1 MNILVSDKWLRE
13 YVKMKQT
20 PDEFAAAISL
30 VGPAVE
36 RIAYAGADLD
46 KVVVGKIVELGKHPN
61 ADKLRLAK
69 TDVGGKVL
77 TIVCGGSNLSE
88 GQLVAVALVGARV
101 RWHGQGELVTLEPAT
116 IRGVASEGMIC
127 ASSEIGV
134 ADRFPAKDEKEIVD
148 LSAFGYKPG
157 MPLAKALGLNDC
169 VYDIEVT
176 SNRPDALGVV
186 GLAREAAAA
195 TGGNFVWKEA
205 KLPRTKNQEPN
216 SASASLG
223 KPISKNLKV
232 SIQTKKTCSRYQA
245 AVIEGITVGSSPVWM
260 QERLNAA
267 GLRPINAVVDITNYV
282 MLELDQPMHAFD
294 EAMVPDRIIK
304 VREAVDGEKLL
315 ALDGK
320 EYALKPGM
328 MVIANA
334 KEPIAIA
341 GIMGGEGSGVTG
353 ATKNIV
359 LEAACF
365 DSASVRRTGR
375 ALNLRSDAAMRFE
388 KNVPQGLTAPALAR
402 AVELVLALCGGKLV
416 ASADEIARRETA
428 PRVSITTKALNE
440 KIGIELAPAVVKK
453 YLTALGFETIASASK
468 ITAKVPYWR
477 IGDVAIAE
485 DLVEEVARLYGYH
498 KLPSIIPPGVSG
510 EAPDPVFDI
519 ERRVRESLAGAGCA
533 DMMSVSLVGAELL
546 KQSGEGETPVA
557 RIANPLTNDLEFLRP
572 SHRARLLEAVR
583 INEKNFNAGSGFEI
597 GNVFTPAVHA
607 DELPV
612 ETLGLGIVVWGRS
625 LSGGVGR
632 DQGEIFYS
640 AKGLL
645 ERMASALHINITFG
659 KDFPK
664 NDFWHPGR
672 SVSVHLGDAVIG
684 TLGELTPDARERAGV
699 ESRVALALVDVAEL
713 VKAAKPS
720 ADYREPSAYPP
731 ILRDI
736 ACIVPRKTEHEFIVA
751 AVRAVDPLIV
761 AIELFDHYEGNGIE
775 EGKKNLAYHLT
786 YQSTARTLVADEVD
800 AIHAKVSRMLEHK
813 FHAMIRE

>member
-1 MNILVSDKWLRE
+1 
-13 YVKMKQT
+13 
-20 PDEFAAAISL
+20 
-30 VGPAVE
+30 
-36 RIAYAGADLD
+36 
-46 KVVVGKIVELGKHPN
+46 
-61 ADKLRLAK
+61 
-69 TDVGGKVL
+69 
-77 TIVCGGSNLSE
+77 
-88 GQLVAVALVGARV
+88 LVAVALVGARV

-127 ASSEIGV
+127 ASSEIGL
-134 ADRFPAKDEKEIVD
+134 ADRFPTKDEKEIVD
-148 LSAFGYKPG
+148 LTSFGYKPG
-157 MPLAKALGLNDC
+157 APLAKALGLNDC

-176 SNRPDALGVV
+176 SNRPDALGIV

-195 TGGNFVWKEA
+195 TGGVFLWKESVLKA
-205 KLPRTKNQEPN
+205 K
-216 SASASLG
+216 S
-223 KPISKNLKV
+223 SKLKALKV
-232 SIQTKKTCSRYQA
+232 SIQSKKTCSRYQA
-245 AVIEGITVGSSPVWM
+245 AVIEGVTVGSSPVWM
-260 QERLNAA
+260 QDRLRSA

-282 MLELDQPMHAFD
+282 MLELGQPMHAFD
-294 EAMVPDRIIK
+294 EAMVPGRIVK

-334 KEPIAIA
+334 TSPIAIA

-365 DSASVRRTGR
+365 DSTSVRRTGR

-416 ASADEIARRETA
+416 ASADEIVKRESA
-428 PRVSITTKALNE
+428 PRVSIAARSLCE
-440 KIGIELAPAVVKK
+440 KIGIDIAPAVVKK
-453 YLTALGFETIASASK
+453 YLTALGFSVTANASK
-468 ITAKVPYWR
+468 IAVKVPYWR
-477 IGDVAIAE
+477 VGDVAIAE

-498 KLPSIIPPGVSG
+498 KLPSVIPPGVSG

-533 DMMSVSLVGAELL
+533 DMMSVSLVGAEAL
-546 KQSGEGETPVA
+546 KQAGEGETPVA

-597 GNVFTPAVHA
+597 GNVFTPAVDA

-612 ETLGLGIVVWGRS
+612 ETLGLGVVVWGRS

-645 ERMASALHINITFG
+645 ERMALALHINITFG

-684 TLGELTPDARERAGV
+684 TLGELTPDARAKAGV

-736 ACIVPRKTEHEFIVA
+736 AFIVPRKTEHEFIIA

-761 AIELFDHYEGNGIE
+761 AVELFDHYEGKGIE
-775 EGKKNLAYHLT
+775 EGKKNLAYHFT

-813 FHAMIRE
+813 FHATIRE

>member
-20 PDEFAAAISL
+20 PEQFAAAISL
-30 VGPAVE
+30 VGPSVE
-36 RIAYAGADLD
+36 RIAYAGAELE
-46 KVVVGKIVELGKHPN
+46 KIVVGKIVKLEKHPN

-77 TIVCGGSNLSE
+77 TIVCGGSNLAE

-127 ASSEIGV
+127 ASSEIGL

-148 LSAFGYKPG
+148 LTPRPGSGLAPFKPG
-157 MPLAKALGLNDC
+157 APLAKALGLNDC

-176 SNRPDALGVV
+176 SNRPDAFGIV

-205 KLPRTKNQEPN
+205 KLPRTKNQEP
-216 SASASLG
+216 
-223 KPISKNLKV
+223 ISKNLKV

-245 AVIEGITVGSSPVWM
+245 AVIEGVTVGSSSPEI
-260 QERLNAA
+260 QERLISA

-282 MLELDQPMHAFD
+282 MLELGQPMHAFD
-294 EAMVPDRIIK
+294 EAMVPDRVIK

-334 KEPIAIA
+334 TEPIAIA
-341 GIMGGEGSGVTG
+341 GIMGGEASGVTRQ
-353 ATKNIV
+353 TKNIV
-359 LEAACF
+359 LEVACF
-365 DSASVRRTGR
+365 DGLSVRRTGR

-388 KNVPQGLTAPALAR
+388 KNMPQGLTAPAIAR
-402 AVELVLALCGGKLV
+402 AAELVLQICGGTLT
-416 ASADEIARRETA
+416 ATADEIVKRESA
-428 PRVSITTKALNE
+428 PRVSIAVKTLNE
-440 KIGIELAPAVVKK
+440 KIGIELSPAVVKK

-468 ITAKVPYWR
+468 ITVKVPYWR
-477 IGDVAIAE
+477 VGDIAIAE
-485 DLVEEVARLYGYH
+485 DLVEEVARLYGYY
-498 KLPSIIPPGVSG
+498 KLPSIIPSGVSG
-510 EAPDPVFDI
+510 ELPDPVFDV
-519 ERRVRESLAGAGCA
+519 ERRARESLVGAGCA
-533 DMMSVSLVGAELL
+533 DMMSVSLVGAEVL
-546 KQSGEGETPVA
+546 KQAGEGESPVA

-597 GNVFTPAVHA
+597 GKVFTPSVDA

-612 ETLGLGIVVWGRS
+612 ETLSIGIVVWGRS
-625 LSGGVGR
+625 MSGGVGR

-640 AKGLL
+640 AKGLV

-672 SVSVHLGDAVIG
+672 SVSIHLGSSVIG
-684 TLGELTPDARERAGV
+684 TLGELTPDARAKAGI
-699 ESRVALALVDVAEL
+699 ESRAALALIDMSEL

-720 ADYREPSAYPP
+720 ADYREPYANPP

-736 ACIVPRKTEHEFIVA
+736 AFIVPRKTEHEFIVA
-751 AVRAVDPLIV
+751 AVKAVDPLITGV
-761 AIELFDHYEGNGIE
+761 ELFDHYEGKGIE

-786 YQSTARTLVADEVD
+786 YQSPSRTLVADEVD

-813 FHAMIRE
+813 FHATIRE

>member
-20 PDEFAAAISL
+20 PDKFAALISL
-30 VGPAVE
+30 VGPSVE
-36 RIAYAGADLD
+36 HINYRGAELD
-46 KVVVGKIVELGKHPN
+46 NVVVGKIVGLEKHPN

-69 TDVGGKVL
+69 VDVGGKTL
-77 TIVCGGSNLSE
+77 SIVCGGSNLSE
-88 GQLVAVALVGARV
+88 GQLTAVALVGARV

-127 ASSEIGV
+127 ASSEIGL

-148 LSAFGYKPG
+148 LTSFGYKPG
-157 MPLAKALGLNDC
+157 TPLAKALGLNDC

-176 SNRPDALGVV
+176 SNRPDAFGIV

-205 KLPRTKNQEPN
+205 KLPRTKNQEP
-216 SASASLG
+216 
-223 KPISKNLKV
+223 ISKNLKV

-245 AVIEGITVGSSPVWM
+245 AVIEGVTVGSSPAWM
-260 QERLNAA
+260 QERLVSA

-282 MLELDQPMHAFD
+282 MLELGEPMHAFD
-294 EAMVPDRIIK
+294 EAMVPGRVIK
-304 VREAVDGEKLL
+304 VREAVEGEKLL

-334 KEPIAIA
+334 TEPIAVA
-341 GIMGGEGSGVTG
+341 GIMGGEASGVTG

-359 LEAACF
+359 LEAASF
-365 DSASVRRTGR
+365 NSASVRHTGR

-402 AVELVLALCGGKLV
+402 AVQLVLQICGGKLV
-416 ASADEIARRETA
+416 GAADEIVRRETA
-428 PRVSITTKALNE
+428 PRVSIATRSLCE
-440 KIGIELAPAVVKK
+440 KIGINIAPAVAKK
-453 YLTALGFETIASASK
+453 YLTALGFAVTASASK

-477 IGDVAIAE
+477 VGDIAIAE
-485 DLVEEVARLYGYH
+485 DLVEEIARLYGYH
-498 KLPSIIPPGVSG
+498 KLPSVIPPGVSN
-510 EAPDPVFDI
+510 EAPDPVFDVEARI
-519 ERRVRESLAGAGCA
+519 REALIGAGCA

-546 KQSGEGETPVA
+546 KQAGEGEAPVA
-557 RIANPLTNDLEFLRP
+557 RISNPLTNDLEFLRP

-583 INEKNFNAGSGFEI
+583 INEKNFSAGSGFEI
-597 GNVFTPAVHA
+597 GKVFTPSIDA

-612 ETLGLGIVVWGRS
+612 EQLSLGVVVWGRS
-625 LSGGVGR
+625 MSGGVGR

-640 AKGLL
+640 AKGLV
-645 ERMASALHINITFG
+645 ERLSEALHVNLTFG

-684 TLGELTPDARERAGV
+684 TLGELTPDARAAAGV
-699 ESRVALALVDVAEL
+699 ESRVALALIDVAEL

-731 ILRDI
+731 VLRDI
-736 ACIVPRKTEHEFIVA
+736 AFVVPRKTEHEFIVA
-751 AVRAVDPLIV
+751 AVKAVDPLIV
-761 AIELFDHYEGNGIE
+761 GIELFDHYEGKGIE

-786 YQSTARTLVADEVD
+786 YQSPSRTLVADEVD

-813 FHAMIRE
+813 FHATIRE

>member
-36 RIAYAGADLD
+36 RIAYAGANLD
-46 KVVVGKIVELGKHPN
+46 KVVVGKIVSLAKHPN

-69 TDVGGKVL
+69 VDVGGKNL
-77 TIVCGGSNLSE
+77 EIVCGGSNLSE

-127 ASSEIGV
+127 ASSEIGL

-148 LSAFGYKPG
+148 LTSFGYKPG

-176 SNRPDALGVV
+176 SNRPDALGIV

-195 TGGNFVWKEA
+195 TGGNFVWKET
-205 KLPRTKNQEPN
+205 KLPRTKNQEP
-216 SASASLG
+216 
-223 KPISKNLKV
+223 ISKKLKV
-232 SIQTKKTCSRYQA
+232 TIQSKKSCSRYQA
-245 AVIEGITVGSSPVWM
+245 AVIGGVTVGSSPVWM
-260 QERLNAA
+260 QDRLRSA
-267 GLRPINAVVDITNYV
+267 GLRPVNAVVDITNYV
-282 MLELDQPMHAFD
+282 MLELGQPMHAFD
-294 EAMVPDRIIK
+294 EVAVPGRIIK

-334 KEPIAIA
+334 TSPIAIA

-365 DSASVRRTGR
+365 DSTSVRRTGR

-388 KNVPQGLTAPALAR
+388 KNVPQGLTTPALAR

-428 PRVSITTKALNE
+428 PRVSIATKALCE
-440 KIGIELAPAVVKK
+440 KIGIDIAPAVIKK
-453 YLTALGFETIASASK
+453 FLTALGFETIASASK

-533 DMMSVSLVGAELL
+533 DMMSVSLVGAEAL
-546 KQSGEGETPVA
+546 KQAGEGETPVA

-597 GNVFTPAVHA
+597 GNVFTPAVDA

-612 ETLGLGIVVWGRS
+612 ETLGLGVVVWGRS
-625 LSGGVGR
+625 MSGGVGR

-684 TLGELTPDARERAGV
+684 TLGELTPDARAKAGV

-736 ACIVPRKTEHEFIVA
+736 AFIVPRKTEHEFIVA
-751 AVRAVDPLIV
+751 AVKAVDPLIV
-761 AIELFDHYEGNGIE
+761 AVELFDHYEGKGIE

-813 FHAMIRE
+813 FHATIRE

>member
-20 PDEFAAAISL
+20 PDEFAAVISL
-30 VGPAVE
+30 VGPSVE
-36 RIAYAGADLD
+36 HINYRGAELD
-46 KVVVGKIVELGKHPN
+46 KVVVGKIVSLAKHPN

-69 TDVGGKVL
+69 VNVGGKNL
-77 TIVCGGSNLSE
+77 EIVCGGSNLAE

-127 ASSEIGV
+127 ASSEIGL
-134 ADRFPAKDEKEIVD
+134 ANRFPAKDEKEIVD
-148 LSAFGYKPG
+148 LSPFGYKPG
-157 MPLAKALGLNDC
+157 VPLVKALGLNDC

-176 SNRPDALGVV
+176 SNRPDAFGIV
-186 GLAREAAAA
+186 GLSREAAAA

-205 KLPRTKNQEPN
+205 KLPRTKNQEP
-216 SASASLG
+216 
-223 KPISKNLKV
+223 ISKNLKV

-245 AVIEGITVGSSPVWM
+245 AVIEGVTVGSSPAWM
-260 QERLNAA
+260 QERLLSA
-267 GLRPINAVVDITNYV
+267 GLRPVNAVVDITNYV
-282 MLELDQPMHAFD
+282 MLELGQPMHAFD
-294 EAMVPDRIIK
+294 EAMVPGRVIK
-304 VREAVDGEKLL
+304 VREAVEGEKLL

-334 KEPIAIA
+334 TEPIAIA
-341 GIMGGEGSGVTG
+341 GIMGGEASGVNG

-365 DSASVRRTGR
+365 DSTSVRRTGR

-402 AVELVLALCGGKLV
+402 AVQLVLQICGGKLV
-416 ASADEIARRETA
+416 GAADEIARRATA
-428 PRVSITTKALNE
+428 PRVSIATRSLCE
-440 KIGIELAPAVVKK
+440 KIGINIAPAAAKK
-453 YLTALGFETIASASK
+453 YLTALGFAVTANASR

-477 IGDVAIAE
+477 VGDIAIAE
-485 DLVEEVARLYGYH
+485 DLVEEIARLYGYH
-498 KLPSIIPPGVSG
+498 KLPSVIPPGVSN
-510 EAPDPVFDI
+510 EAPDPVFDVEARI
-519 ERRVRESLAGAGCA
+519 REALIGAGCA

-546 KQSGEGETPVA
+546 KQAGEGEAPVA

-583 INEKNFNAGSGFEI
+583 INEKNFSAGSGFEI
-597 GNVFTPAVHA
+597 GKVFTPSIDA

-625 LSGGVGR
+625 MSGGVGR

-640 AKGLL
+640 AKGLV
-645 ERMASALHINITFG
+645 ERLREALHINVTFG

-699 ESRVALALVDVAEL
+699 ESRVAIALIDVAEL

-736 ACIVPRKTEHEFIVA
+736 AFIVPRKTEHEFIVA
-751 AVRAVDPLIV
+751 AVKAIDPLIV
-761 AIELFDHYEGNGIE
+761 GIELFDHYEGKGIE

-786 YQSTARTLVADEVD
+786 YQSPARTLVADEVD
-800 AIHAKVSRMLEHK
+800 AIHAKVARMLEHK
-813 FHAMIRE
+813 FHATIRE